1 MDKERYYWMDLTRIV
16 ACFAVFVIHVA
27 AGGIE
32 ITNQI
37 IGVICHVAV
46 PLFVMIS
53 GANFLDNRRTV
64 TVSKMFKKY
73 ILPIFVSFITWS
85 FLYAI
90 YTSWIA
96 YEKVSVPFVKTVII
110 NTVNGHYHMWYIW
123 MTIGMYMIVPFLK
136 KIVEKSNRKELLY
149 FIVIAFMYLT
159 LRYMVQFD
167 AFDYFESMATDLRIS
182 FVSGFVIYFVAG
194 KYLLDTKR
202 TYKNHFCFMVMGIIG
217 VVGNL
222 CLTLFQ
228 VTCNPGGDVFG
239 YFSPF
244 TILVSI
250 SSYWFLMVCTGK
262 FSERNKGW
270 IVRVSGLTFPIFML
284 HDFGIIFSLN
294 IFGIK
299 EIDAVY
305 TLPIS
310 VFVFVICAAASK
322 VLLCNTVTRRVL
334 CNQKS

>member
-1 MDKERYYWMDLTRIV
+1 MDGFNKNCSMFRCYCDSCRSR
-16 ACFAVFVIHVA
+16 
-27 AGGIE
+27 GIE

-64 TVSKMFKKY
+64 TISKMFKKY
-73 ILPIFVSFITWS
+73 ITPIFISFITWS

-90 YTSWIA
+90 YTAWIA
-96 YEKVSVPFVKTVII
+96 YRNVNFSFVKTLII
-110 NTVNGHYHMWYIW
+110 NMVNGHYHMWYIW

-136 KIVEKSNRKELLY
+136 KIVENSNRKELLY
-149 FIVIAFMYLT
+149 FIVVAFMYLT

-202 TYKNHFCFMVMGIIG
+202 TYKNHFCFMMMGITG
-217 VVGNL
+217 LVGNL

-228 VTCNPGGDVFG
+228 VTCNSGGDVFG

-244 TILVSI
+244 TILCSL
-250 SSYWFLMVCTGK
+250 SSYWFLMVCTEK
-262 FSERNKGW
+262 FSERNSGW
-270 IVRVSGLTFPIFML
+270 IVRISGLTFPIFML
-284 HDFGIIFSLN
+284 HDFGIIFSRH
-294 IFGIK
+294 IFRIK
-299 EIDAVY
+299 EIDVIY
-305 TLPIS
+305 VLPMSI
-310 VFVFVICAAASK
+310 FVFVICAVVSK
-322 VLLCNTVTRRVL
+322 LLLYNKVTRKIL
-334 CNQKS
+334 CNQNR